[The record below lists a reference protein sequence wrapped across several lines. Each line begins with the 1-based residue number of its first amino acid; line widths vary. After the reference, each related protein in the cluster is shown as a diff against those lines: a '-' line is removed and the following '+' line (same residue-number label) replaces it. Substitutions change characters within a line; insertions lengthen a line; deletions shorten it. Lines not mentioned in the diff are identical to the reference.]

1 MDFQITE
8 EQQAI
13 GAMAAGVFADFCSDE
28 KIQQFWAGDA
38 PFDAA
43 LWQSLREGGLTALIL
58 PEDLGGSALG
68 MTELGVVLEV
78 QGRHV
83 APVPLWAHQ
92 LAVAALARFAADDAA
107 RIHWPALTEARQIA
121 TLSLEGL
128 RGGRGLALRAEP
140 AAGGWRLHGR
150 ASAVPLAAQA
160 AVAVLPAQTSGG
172 VRLFAVDL
180 SQAGIATI
188 PGRMTHHEPAADLEF
203 AGMPVPAGAALDE
216 EALGW
221 LDPRIAAC
229 LGALQLG
236 VAAEALRR
244 TVNYTCERRQFGQ
257 PIAAF
262 QAISQKTADCLI
274 DVEALRSSLWQ
285 LLWQLD
291 SGLDAT
297 GSAAVVRA
305 WTCDTGHR
313 VTHAAQHMHGGIGV
327 DISYPIHRYTYWSRA
342 IEIACGGI
350 SANLA
355 ALGEWLAAA
364 PLTDEQSCM

>member
-1 MDFQITE
+1 MNFSLSE
-8 EQQAI
+8 EQEAI
-13 GAMAAGVFADFCSDE
+13 GAMAATVFADFCSDAQ
-28 KIQQFWAGDA
+28 IQQFWAGDA

-43 LWQSLREGGLTALIL
+43 LWSSLREAGLASLIL
-58 PEDLGGSALG
+58 PEAMGGSALG
-68 MTELGVVLEV
+68 MTELCIVLEV
-78 QGRHV
+78 QGRHL
-83 APVPLWAHQ
+83 APVPLWSHQ
-92 LAVAALARFAADDAA
+92 LAVAAMSRFDAA
-107 RIHWPALTEARQIA
+107 SAARASWPALAEATQLA
-121 TLSLEGL
+121 TLSLGGL
-128 RGGRGLALRAEP
+128 HASRGLALHAEQ

-150 ASAVPLAAQA
+150 AVAVPLAAQA
-160 AVAVLPAQTSGG
+160 AVAVLPALTSGG
-172 VRLFAVDL
+172 VRLLVVDL
-180 SQAGIATI
+180 SRPGIEKLS
-188 PGRMTHHEPAADLEF
+188 GRLTHHEPAADLVF
-203 AGMPVPAGAALDE
+203 ADVVLPAGAALD
-216 EALGW
+216 AAACAW
-221 LDPRIAAC
+221 LEPRAAAC

-236 VAAEALRR
+236 VTAEALKR
-244 TVNYTCERRQFGQ
+244 VVAYTSERRQFGQ

-313 VTHAAQHMHGGIGV
+313 VTHAAQHMHGGIGADV
-327 DISYPIHRYTYWSRA
+327 SYPIHRYTYWSRA

-355 ALGEWLAAA
+355 GLGAWLGTPALTEAG
-364 PLTDEQSCM
+364 C